1 MYFVLK
7 RMLLFMADLMAGS
20 KSLIFCETSMTP
32 TPFFLRS
39 LTALS
44 RNRAASLGT

>member
-1 MYFVLK
+1 
-7 RMLLFMADLMAGS
+7 MLLFMADLMAGS

-44 RNRAASLGT
+44 RNRAASFGT